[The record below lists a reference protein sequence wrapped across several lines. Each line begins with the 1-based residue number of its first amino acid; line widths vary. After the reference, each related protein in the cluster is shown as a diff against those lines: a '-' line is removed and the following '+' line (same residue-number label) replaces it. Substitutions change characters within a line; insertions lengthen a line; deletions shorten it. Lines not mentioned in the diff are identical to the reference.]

1 MRIVVLG
8 APGRHL
14 RGNASSC
21 GRSGRVH
28 FRVMDGHRDHGC
40 AGIPPGVYRRNH
52 GPDDRP
58 SRGNA
63 RARFDH
69 SLTRCREG
77 GAPGPQGQQ
86 SSCALAPNRVIDSQT
101 LAGRRPASD
110 NLCLRYD

>member
-40 AGIPPGVYRRNH
+40 AGIPPGIFEQGYQQI
-52 GPDDRP
+52 
-58 SRGNA
+58 
-63 RARFDH
+63 
-69 SLTRCREG
+69 LTVVWVDV
-77 GAPGPQGQQ
+77 
-86 SSCALAPNRVIDSQT
+86 LNF
-101 LAGRRPASD
+101 
-110 NLCLRYD
+110 